1 MATPKFLETPPYF
14 ALPLPFLVNFFK
26 PPSPISINFEKV
38 EPYSF
43 FSDSPFQKLGLKVV
57 PLPIKKGERGVGGGG
72 VRCWYC
78 VNFNAKHFLIQNHT

>member
-1 MATPKFLETPPYF
+1 MATPKFLET
-14 ALPLPFLVNFFK
+14 LPLPFLVNVFK

-57 PLPIKKGERGVGGGG
+57 PLPIKKGERGGGGEG
-72 VRCWYC
+72 WGGADTV
-78 VNFNAKHFLIQNHT
+78 